1 MSGRTEQAT
10 EAPAIG
16 RFNATTGALASMLGA
31 KLDGPAD
38 IELTG
43 FATLDAAGPGQLSFI
58 RSERYAK
65 AWAGSDASAALVS
78 TGISVPGHDAS
89 SRALLFVDDADL
101 ALIRL
106 LEHAAPSEPPVEPG
120 VHPSASVDPTA
131 RVAGSASIG
140 PGCVVEA
147 GAVVGEGVVLMANV
161 YIGRGS
167 AVGAGTRVMPGVY
180 IGAACRIGK
189 RCLLHANCSIGADGF
204 GFRPAADGRGLVK
217 VPHLAGVVVE
227 DEVEIGANTCIDR
240 GKLDDTFI
248 GAGTKIDNLVQI
260 AHNARIGRC
269 CIICGQVGIAG
280 SVVLGD
286 GVILAARAAVSDNI
300 TIGPGATLAASS
312 GTMKDIPAGETW
324 AGVPAGPAR
333 QMTENYAALRNLA
346 SFMRD
351 FRKLRKELQQANEG
365 GRGDA
370 ESRA

>member
-1 MSGRTEQAT
+1 MTGRTQQAA

-16 RFNATTGALASMLGA
+16 RFSATTGALAAMLGA
-31 KLDGPAD
+31 KLDGPSD

-65 AWAGSDASAALVS
+65 AWGQSDASAALVS
-78 TGISVPGHDAS
+78 TGIEVPDHDAT
-89 SRALLFVDDADL
+89 SRALLVVDDADL
-101 ALIRL
+101 AMIRL
-106 LEHAAPSEPPVEPG
+106 LEAAAPGEPPVEPG
-120 VHPSASVDPTA
+120 VHPTASVDPSA
-131 RVAGSASIG
+131 RVSGGASIG
-140 PGCVVEA
+140 PGCIVEA
-147 GAVVGEGVVLMANV
+147 GAVVSEGVVLVANV

-167 AVGAGTRVMPGVY
+167 SIGAGTRVMPGVY

-189 RCLLHANCSIGADGF
+189 RCLLHANCTIGADGF
-204 GFRPAADGRGLVK
+204 GFRPAADGKGLVK
-217 VPHLAGVVVE
+217 VPHLAGVTIE
-227 DEVEIGANTCIDR
+227 DEVEVGANSCIDR

-260 AHNARIGRC
+260 GHNAKIGRC

-280 SVVLGD
+280 SVTLGN
-286 GVILAARAAVSDNI
+286 GVVLAARAAVSDNI
-300 TIGPGATLAASS
+300 SIGAGATLAASS

-351 FRKLRKELQQANEG
+351 YRKLRKQLQHP
-365 GRGDA
+365 GDA
-370 ESRA
+370 GQDTAGNGA